1 MEKNLPKLTI
11 NVQELS
17 ELLGISVPSA
27 YNLIKLP
34 GFPAVRL
41 SPRRVVIPLDALNRW
56 LNDPLKQLENTVE
69 NPNN

>member
-1 MEKNLPKLTI
+1 MEKLPKLTI
-11 NVQELS
+11 NVKELS
-17 ELLGISVPSA
+17 ELLGISEPSA

-56 LNDPLKQLENTVE
+56 LNDPLRQTDAKSEL
-69 NPNN
+69 